1 MSAHEWSV
9 TNYPYPGDEATSAA
23 TCTKCGELMIP
34 VTETR
39 RPYDIAHRYRGRND
53 CKYPMN
59 RRQAISHIWGLEYS
73 VANEFYV
80 GPDERDAGEKE
91 TAEALRA
98 LGVTDSELT

>member
-39 RPYDIAHRYRGRND
+39 R
-53 CKYPMN
+53 
-59 RRQAISHIWGLEYS
+59 QAISHIWGLEYS

-80 GPDERDAGEKE
+80 GRDERDAGEKE

>member
-9 TNYPYPGDEATSAA
+9 T
-23 TCTKCGELMIP
+23 
-34 VTETR
+34 
-39 RPYDIAHRYRGRND
+39 
-53 CKYPMN
+53 KYPMN

-80 GPDERDAGEKE
+80 GQDERDAGEKE